1 MSGSKGTYGGDDHHQ
16 YESHGSSAHQSRPQQ
31 TTEATGGDQSSSAN
45 WYSGNV
51 ADNSAYYSYDPQSYA
66 QYQGSSNTGGEYS
79 AYGTD
84 YKNTAPSH
92 DSYGDR
98 QESGMSNYGRY
109 DRSDRSRQSRPP
121 PVDES
126 SDGIQKQAD
135 TIYISNLPQDVDEEK
150 LAAHFGSI
158 GVLKIDRKTRKPKI
172 WIYFDKTTNLP
183 KGDATLTYDDPPSAD
198 AAIDWFGGKEFMGN
212 IIQVSKAERKTNGPP
227 VGGRF
232 GGGGGGGRGGNSG
245 GGGFR
250 GGDSGRGGGG
260 GYGGGGGGRG
270 GYGGGGGNA
279 PPPKEGDWTCEGCSA
294 NNFARRNEC
303 FKCHARRPADSMGG
317 SSNRG
322 GGGGGGYRGR
332 DRNDDGGRSG
342 GGGGG
347 GRGGDRRDDYGRHA
361 GGGRDDSYRKDR
373 HERRDRPY

>member
-1 MSGSKGTYGGDDHHQ
+1 MLI
-16 YESHGSSAHQSRPQQ
+16 
-31 TTEATGGDQSSSAN
+31 
-45 WYSGNV
+45 
-51 ADNSAYYSYDPQSYA
+51 
-66 QYQGSSNTGGEYS
+66 
-79 AYGTD
+79 
-84 YKNTAPSH
+84 
-92 DSYGDR
+92 
-98 QESGMSNYGRY
+98 
-109 DRSDRSRQSRPP
+109 DRSRCPAM
-121 PVDES
+121 E
-126 SDGIQKQAD
+126 DGIQKQAD

-212 IIQVSKAERKTNGPP
+212 IIQVSKAERKTIGPP

-232 GGGGGGGRGGNSG
+232 GGGGGGGRGGSSG

-250 GGDSGRGGGG
+250 GGDSGRGGG
-260 GYGGGGGGRG
+260 YGGGGRG
-270 GYGGGGGNA
+270 GYGGGGGGNA
-279 PPPKEGDWTCEGCSA
+279 PPPKEGDWTCEGA

-303 FKCHARRPADSMGG
+303 FKCHARRPADSMGT
-317 SSNRG
+317 SSR
-322 GGGGGGYRGR
+322 GGGGYRGR
-332 DRNDDGGRSG
+332 DRDEGGRSG
-342 GGGGG
+342 GG
-347 GRGGDRRDDYGRHA
+347 RGDRRDDYGRHA